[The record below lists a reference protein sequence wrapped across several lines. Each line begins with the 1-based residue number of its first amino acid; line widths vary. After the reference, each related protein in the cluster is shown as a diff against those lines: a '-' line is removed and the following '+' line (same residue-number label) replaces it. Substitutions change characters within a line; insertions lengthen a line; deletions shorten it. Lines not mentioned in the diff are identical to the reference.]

1 MASGLSLQEIFF
13 TARFDGKGAIAGIKK
28 FSKQLK
34 GLNKPINSL
43 NKSFSSLFKVA
54 GIAGLTAMTL
64 NAAKLGREMGL
75 ISRKTGIAV
84 ENISSMQNAFAA
96 SGGDAKEISR
106 TLDRITTG
114 LARVSTGD
122 ASFTSALSA
131 INISAWDSYGRLKN
145 AEKIRLEMAD
155 WIKQQLDAG
164 RTLAEVSTFMSDNFQ
179 MSQAE
184 VEHLS
189 VGSAKLLE
197 IQKKYNNEI
206 GVLEKKESDSLNSIN
221 NSISKLRA
229 TVGVT
234 FDKLIAETAPIIET
248 TLSGIQDMVKFIQ
261 DHKDFFGPILEG
273 LAAFTL
279 ALKALPVLFTAI
291 SAHPLVIAALASM
304 AAGYAVGGGLSDP
317 KTEQQNAT
325 ELLQSGNN
333 NLDIVGAYSHGFISD
348 YQLNLAH
355 AQGKISD
362 EQYDKA
368 LKAKSKNGS
377 ILDIYE
383 RLPEAFIENEEG
395 NLLDL
400 SQIPLINEGG
410 DNTNVEANVTN
421 NFYGDV
427 DKQQVADGVLSGI
440 KVGIGATPAFNGGR
454 IR

>member
-1 MASGLSLQEIFF
+1 MAVVEKFVIEAGFNNKSFLS
-13 TARFDGKGAIAGIKK
+13 GIKLFNK
-28 FSKQLK
+28 KLK
-34 GLNKPINSL
+34 GLNKPISSL
-43 NKSFSSLFKVA
+43 NKSFSGLFKVA
-54 GIAGLTAMTL
+54 GVAGLTAMTI

-75 ISRKTGIAV
+75 ISRKTDIAV

-164 RTLAEVSTFMSDNFQ
+164 RTLAEVSTYMSDNFQ

-189 VGSAKLLE
+189 VGSDKLLE
-197 IQKKYNNEI
+197 LQKKYNNEI
-206 GVLEKKESDSLNSIN
+206 GVFGKKESDALNSIN
-221 NSISKLRA
+221 NSISKLRT

-248 TLSGIQDMVKFIQ
+248 TLGGIQDMVKFIQ
-261 DHKDFFGPILEG
+261 DHKDFFAPVLEG
-273 LAAFTL
+273 LAAFAV
-279 ALKALPVLFTAI
+279 ALKALPALFTAI
-291 SAHPLVIAALASM
+291 SAHPLVALALASM
-304 AAGYAVGGGLSDP
+304 AAGYAAGGGFSDP
-317 KTEQQNAT
+317 QTDKQNAA
-325 ELLQSGNN
+325 ELLQSGNE
-333 NLDIVGAYSHGFISD
+333 NLDIIGAYSKGFISD

-355 AQGKISD
+355 ERGQISD
-362 EQYDKA
+362 EQYNKA
-368 LKAKSKNGS
+368 LRAKAKSGG

-383 RLPEAFIENEEG
+383 KLPEIFVEKEDGSLVRLE
-395 NLLDL
+395 
-400 SQIPLINEGG
+400 QIDSNGG
-410 DNTNVEANVTN
+410 DKNININIESNNTIYAEGELQN
-421 NFYGDV
+421 GDIEYIF
-427 DKQQVADGVLSGI
+427 DKNGNIIAEHVINAASGV
-440 KVGIGATPAFNGGR
+440 K
-454 IR
+454 